1 MQRYFAIDSNLTLS
15 LSDIHHL
22 KNVMRMKV
30 NDKIEVVLNE
40 NVYLCKIEQINNK
53 QIKLEVIAELNEKS
67 ELPVIITMGISL
79 VTENKFNLIL
89 QKLTELGVN
98 SIIPLN
104 TERSIVKLNNDKI
117 TNKQERWH
125 KICKEAAEQSRRI
138 IIPKIEPITKIMN
151 LDTSIYDLK
160 LLCSPS
166 EKKINLKDILSK
178 KENYD
183 RILIVIGPEGGFTLK
198 EEQYLVND
206 GFIKVSLGNRIL
218 RTETAPIF
226 VLSILNYIFMR

>member
-198 EEQYLVND
+198 EEQNLVND

-218 RTETAPIF
+218 RTETTPIF